1 LKKPERCLLLN
12 AKDEVIEVMMV
23 LPTMTEPGVY
33 RDVKFYLKK
42 KKKRR
47 RT

>member
-33 RDVKFYLKK
+33 RDVNNSALKGGAL
-42 KKKRR
+42 
-47 RT
+47 